1 MNPLL
6 TRFANEPAL
15 INPEMINVVQANL
28 TAAATIDLSRSV
40 EFASDDDD
48 FWPSVDSWA
57 SQYRPYI
64 VKDGTLMI
72 PVKGVLLHDFGWQL
86 GSWATGY
93 DYIWRAFKRGM
104 EDGNVSRI
112 AMISHSPGGTVAG
125 CFECLEKM
133 QLAKAEHGKPV
144 AAFAAEAAYSAA
156 YATIMVADPG
166 QIHVTKTGGVGSIGV
181 VTMHLDMSKML
192 EEAGLKVTFIH
203 AGKHKV
209 EGNSYE
215 PLPDDVR
222 ERIQSRIDDLYQI
235 FVTAVADGRGM
246 DEQAV
251 RDTEALCF
259 PANDAISNGLADKIG
274 WLDDALA
281 AFAADLSPNSEDEG
295 DDDMSTPKDTSAQ
308 NPSAEP
314 KTEPAATLTQADVA
328 AAVAADRAR
337 IAAITGCDEAE
348 GRSALANHIAMNTDM
363 DVDAAKAMLAA
374 APAATAAPAADADA
388 SQTPFDAAMD
398 KTSPNVSAEPSGDKD
413 KATDKDDASEVVS
426 LARQVGLAC
435 VKPAPAA

>member
-57 SQYRPYI
+57 SQYRPYT
-64 VKDGTLMI
+64 VKDGTLLI

-104 EDGNVSRI
+104 EDGNVERI
-112 AMISHSPGGTVAG
+112 AMVSHSPGGTVAG

-133 QLAKAEHGKPV
+133 QLAKAEYGKPV

-156 YATIMVADPG
+156 YATIMIADPG

-192 EEAGLKVTFIH
+192 DEAGLKVTFIH

-209 EGNSYE
+209 DGNSYE

-222 ERIQSRIDDLYQI
+222 ERIQGRIDDLYQI

-259 PANDAISNGLADKIG
+259 PANDAISNGLADKVG

-281 AFAADLSPNSEDEG
+281 AFAADLSNNSNDEG
-295 DDDMSTPKDTSAQ
+295 DDDMSNKTDTSAP
-308 NPSAEP
+308 NASAEQKP
-314 KTEPAATLTQADVA
+314 DTTVDVTAAVA

-337 IAAITGCDEAE
+337 IASITGCDEAK
-348 GRSALANHIAMNTDM
+348 GRDALACHIAMNTDM
-363 DVDAAKAMLAA
+363 DLDAAKAMLAA
-374 APAATAAPAADADA
+374 APFATAEPVADTGK
-388 SQTPFDAAMD
+388 TPFDAAMSG
-398 KTSPNVSAEPSGDKD
+398 TSPDVAAENGGGDD
-413 KATDKDDASEVVS
+413 KAKDKDDASDVIA
-426 LARQVGLAC
+426 LARGVGLAC
-435 VKPAPAA
+435 VKAAA